1 MTRLAGRR
9 LGFERIAG
17 VVIAFAAATR
27 VPAQTAQTAT
37 LTVRGEVTDSTGAAV
52 VGAQVSVGATGTVV
66 TGEDGHFTLP
76 SVPIGKTHIAVRR
89 LGFRPVAI
97 DLNLITEPGFLPIVL
112 AAIPEAL
119 SAVTV
124 QARREVFDTRLSGFN
139 VRKTR
144 GMGYFLTRDQ
154 IEHTTSSHL
163 VDALRSFP
171 GVRVL
176 NLRNAL
182 GRSVSLGGANCPPLV
197 FLDGFPATAG
207 PLDLDGIELGSLEGV
222 EVYAGSTGVP
232 PELIGPRGLDRCGVI
247 ALWSAPSRP
256 RRSASEQQEVDVDEL
271 VAKGAVFTANQ
282 VDRQATYEE
291 GSGVPVYPEA
301 LAKAQVRGRVVVAVV
316 VSARGGVEP
325 GTISVVT
332 TTDTSFSKAAVD
344 AAVRAQF
351 APAMLHGK
359 AVRQLVRLPFEF
371 NPSETIDSTR
381 AAIRRP

>member
-1 MTRLAGRR
+1 
-9 LGFERIAG
+9 
-17 VVIAFAAATR
+17 VIAFAAATR